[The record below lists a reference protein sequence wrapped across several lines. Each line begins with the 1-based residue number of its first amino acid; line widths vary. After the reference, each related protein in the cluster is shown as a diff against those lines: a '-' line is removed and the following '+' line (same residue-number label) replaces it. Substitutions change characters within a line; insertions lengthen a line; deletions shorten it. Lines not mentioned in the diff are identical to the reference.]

1 MPECKRIKRKSR
13 KICLGDMREQIE
25 INIRAIKA
33 PVDGSVD
40 FSEAFQKVETVWAMV
55 ETKTGVEIFDGTNL
69 LGVATHFM
77 YIRFLADIDFTN
89 WVKFKSQYFDI
100 LDVQNL
106 EERDEFYLLR
116 CSLRGD
122 DSKAINFS
130 R

>member
-1 MPECKRIKRKSR
+1 MPKCVRIKRKSR
-13 KICLGDMREQIE
+13 KICIGDMREQIQ
-25 INIRAIKA
+25 INIRTIKA

-40 FSEAFQKVETVWAMV
+40 FAEAFQEVETVFAMV

-69 LGVATHFM
+69 LGVATHFF
-77 YIRFLADIDFTN
+77 YIRFISDIDFTH
-89 WVKFKSQYFDI
+89 WVRFKDQFFDI

-106 EERDEFYLLR
+106 EERNEFYLLR

-122 DSKAINFS
+122 ETKPINFS

>member
-1 MPECKRIKRKSR
+1 MPICKRIKRKSR
-13 KICLGDMREQIE
+13 KICIGDMREQVE
-25 INIRAIKA
+25 INISTITA

-40 FSEAFQKVETVWAMV
+40 FDEVFQKIETVFALI
-55 ETKTGVEIFDGTNL
+55 ETKTGVEIFNGTNL
-69 LGVATHFM
+69 IGVATHFI
-77 YIRFLADIDFTN
+77 YIRFIPNFDFTN
-89 WVKFKSQYFDI
+89 WIRFKNQLFDI

-122 DSKAINFS
+122 DKKKINLS

>member
-1 MPECKRIKRKSR
+1 MPKCVQIRRKHR
-13 KICLGDMREQIE
+13 KVCVGDMRDKIIIE
-25 INIRAIKA
+25 TRSIIA
-33 PVDGSVD
+33 PVSGSVD
-40 FSEAFQKVETVWAMV
+40 FTESFTDTKTVFAMV

-69 LGVATHFM
+69 LGIATHLF
-77 YIRFLADIDFTN
+77 YIRFIANITFQN
-89 WVKFKSQYFDI
+89 WITFKNQKFDI

-122 DSKAINFS
+122 ETKPVNFS

>member
-1 MPECKRIKRKSR
+1 MPVCKRIVRKNR
-13 KICLGDMREQIE
+13 KICIGDMRERIQ
-25 INIRAIKA
+25 INIRTLKA

-40 FSEAFQKVETVWAMV
+40 FSETFQEVETVWAMV

-69 LGVATHFM
+69 LGVATHFF

-89 WVKFKSQYFDI
+89 WIKFKNQFFDI

-122 DSKAINFS
+122 EAKPINFS